1 MDIVPCIGMHYYN
14 GSRFTDPI
22 KIPFGT
28 SSSLNFIFL
37 RFDPKN
43 NLPLISNERVD
54 LRKKTIQGE
63 IKLIL
68 RIHID
73 VQGVSLV
80 EKRDY

>member
-14 GSRFTDPI
+14 ASRFTDPI
-22 KIPFGT
+22 KIPIGT
-28 SSSLNFIFL
+28 SSSLNCISL

-43 NLPLISNERVD
+43 NLPLILNELVN

-68 RIHID
+68 HMHIHM
-73 VQGVSLV
+73 QGVSLV
-80 EKRDY
+80 EKQD